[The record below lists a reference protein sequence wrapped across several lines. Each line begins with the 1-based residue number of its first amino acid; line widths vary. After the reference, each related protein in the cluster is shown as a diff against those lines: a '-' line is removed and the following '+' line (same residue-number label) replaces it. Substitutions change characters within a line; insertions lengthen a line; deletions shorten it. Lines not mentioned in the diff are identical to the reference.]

1 NHKDY
6 EKIMIKALI
15 FSIDQSIEPNQEE
28 LARLTDY
35 LFTVEQWGYYEIIL
49 LGNCSRLINYNT
61 LFLLTKEMVNSF
73 AYSEQNKTNKILVTH
88 LAINC
93 LIISIDHSYFEHSH
107 YLIDKVRSLLQDE
120 VNFYEKT

>member
-1 NHKDY
+1 MALLEDHNHKDY

-49 LGNCSRLINYNT
+49 L
-61 LFLLTKEMVNSF
+61 
-73 AYSEQNKTNKILVTH
+73 
-88 LAINC
+88 
-93 LIISIDHSYFEHSH
+93 
-107 YLIDKVRSLLQDE
+107 
-120 VNFYEKT
+120 